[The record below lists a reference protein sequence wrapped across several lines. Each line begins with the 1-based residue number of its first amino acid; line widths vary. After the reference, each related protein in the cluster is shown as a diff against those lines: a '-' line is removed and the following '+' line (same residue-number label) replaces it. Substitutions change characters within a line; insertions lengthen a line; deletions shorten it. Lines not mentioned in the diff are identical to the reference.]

1 MPADSQIERG
11 KRIWFRALA
20 VLVVLAAM
28 LFLPSPST
36 PSAVAVFDSLLLI
49 IFAMTV
55 VGVTGPAVVFIVT
68 VSFLI
73 TCVLPIVILSWVS
86 MESEGSF
93 AASVRFVV
101 GALTE
106 VDPTGILWLLV
117 PTVASA
123 IAALGLS
130 RGGFTFRFR
139 RNRSS

>member
-1 MPADSQIERG
+1 MPADLQIERG
-11 KRIWFRALA
+11 KRIWIRALA

-36 PSAVAVFDSLLLI
+36 PGAVALFDSLLLI

-55 VGVTGPAVVFIVT
+55 VGLTGPAMVFIVS

-73 TCVLPIVILSWVS
+73 TCVLPILVLTWVS

-93 AASVRFVV
+93 SASLSFVL

-106 VDPTGILWLLV
+106 VDPTGIVFLLV
-117 PTVASA
+117 PTAVSA
-123 IAALGLS
+123 IAGFVLS
-130 RGGFTFRFR
+130 RGRFTFRFR
-139 RNRSS
+139 RNRKI

>member
-1 MPADSQIERG
+1 MPADLRIERG
-11 KRIWFRALA
+11 KRIWIRALA
-20 VLVVLAAM
+20 VLVVFAAM

-36 PSAVAVFDSLLLI
+36 PGAVALFDSLLLI

-55 VGVTGPAVVFIVT
+55 VGLTGPAVVFVVT
-68 VSFLI
+68 ASFLI

-93 AASVRFVV
+93 AASFKFVV

-117 PTVASA
+117 PTAVSAVAA
-123 IAALGLS
+123 FVLS

-139 RNRSS
+139 RDRPG